1 MFNVDDMLGQ
11 HGSHRTALPK
21 VGEAVRIVAIAFTLG
36 VGLTGPAAAN
46 PDIWVTVKHVLRF
59 DDAALTEISM
69 DWTFDKYTSD
79 RAISHFDAD
88 GDGAFSDDEAKSLRV
103 EAFDPLAQNDY
114 FVQLETADQ
123 AIGTSVDGF
132 RPWIDGD
139 LLVFSFNAVPQDPVA
154 YRQGPVSLSL
164 YDRTIYFDFSFAEE
178 NFLLVDGPFDT
189 ACRFRIES
197 GDWPLEA
204 HKKTVVLL
212 CGE

>member
-1 MFNVDDMLGQ
+1 
-11 HGSHRTALPK
+11 
-21 VGEAVRIVAIAFTLG
+21 
-36 VGLTGPAAAN
+36 
-46 PDIWVTVKHVLRF
+46 
-59 DDAALTEISM
+59 
-69 DWTFDKYTSD
+69 D
-79 RAISHFDAD
+79 RAIIKAERHRALAI
-88 GDGAFSDDEAKSLRV
+88 GDRILRDSI
-103 EAFDPLAQNDY
+103 ETEDQQIPIDPRP
-114 FVQLETADQ
+114 EP
-123 AIGTSVDGF
+123 IGTSVDGF

-164 YDRTIYFDFSFAEE
+164 YDRTIYFDFSFAED
-178 NFLLVDGPFDT
+178 NFLLVDGPFDP